1 MNFPPR
7 LLAQCPWSRCS
18 FTIWGP
24 QQDTRLGGPRWARAS
39 GEQSLAQVSAQLG
52 FFVLPDPLAADGRE
66 GARDTRA
73 SLRGGGVSADI
84 FGVLGSGV
92 LAPAP
97 CPRPGTH
104 LLPASASLPARR
116 GHSASSAS
124 LREWF
129 WPPGTSSSTKG
140 LLHTGAKECS
150 TWAPVLRS
158 SRTPGLW
165 ATAQFSTHSPAFP
178 TACGD
183 SATPH
188 ASPTASGRE
197 PEMPSQ
203 GSPFGSP
210 FTADWA
216 ELGHMTTT
224 WPVAGQGEQ
233 TGRDGSANHKEMEA
247 GARRCTCALPGPSPT
262 RSRQEPWGG
271 RKVSQ
276 GRGYVVGGR

>member
-1 MNFPPR
+1 M
-7 LLAQCPWSRCS
+7 L
-18 FTIWGP
+18 I
-24 QQDTRLGGPRWARAS
+24 
-39 GEQSLAQVSAQLG
+39 SLACWVPGSWP
-52 FFVLPDPLAADGRE
+52 LPRVPGQAPTFCQPRRLCQRGEAIPLHPPPCGSGSGRRGLAA
-66 GARDTRA
+66 
-73 SLRGGGVSADI
+73 
-84 FGVLGSGV
+84 
-92 LAPAP
+92 
-97 CPRPGTH
+97 
-104 LLPASASLPARR
+104 ARR
-116 GHSASSAS
+116 AY
-124 LREWF
+124 F
-129 WPPGTSSSTKG
+129 
-140 LLHTGAKECS
+140 HTGAKECS

-165 ATAQFSTHSPAFP
+165 ATAQFSTHSAAFP

-197 PEMPSQ
+197 PEKPSQ